1 LSSGFAA
8 GAIHSLSLLVAA
20 SEADA
25 LCDRLCDELDALSA
39 SIEDADAGTE
49 HEAPVFDEPGV
60 ESASAWQRARISAL
74 FADEPAAVAAATA
87 LAASPGE
94 TPIRIESIDSVGEQ
108 DWVRLTQSQFGPCAI
123 TPAFWIVPTWCEIPA
138 QAREVIRLDPGRAFG
153 TGTHPTTRMCLRW
166 IAGRGGVGGA
176 AWPRVLDYGCG
187 SGVLAIA
194 ARRFGARDV
203 DAVDIDPA
211 ALEATRANALANG
224 VAIAAGLPQDAVGPY
239 QLVVANIL
247 AAPLKLLAPVLSA
260 LVDAGGELVLS
271 GVLARQALEL
281 RSAYAPWLDLQV
293 AAEDEGW
300 ILLVGARSAA
310 RRMA

>member
-1 LSSGFAA
+1 MHALTLLASAA
-8 GAIHSLSLLVAA
+8 DV
-20 SEADA
+20 DA

-39 SIEDADAGTE
+39 SIEDADAGTKD
-49 HEAPVFDEPGV
+49 EAPVFDEPGV
-60 ESASAWQRARISAL
+60 EAASAWQRARISAL
-74 FADEPAAVAAATA
+74 FADEAAAVAAAAA
-87 LAASPGE
+87 LAASPAQA
-94 TPIRIESIDSVGEQ
+94 TVSIESIAAVDEQ

-123 TPAFWIVPTWCEIPA
+123 TPSFWIVPTWSEVPP

-166 IAGRGGVGGA
+166 IAERAGA

-194 ARRFGARDV
+194 ARRFGARAV
-203 DAVDIDPA
+203 DAIDIDPA

-224 VAIAAGLPQDAVGPY
+224 VEIRAGLPQDAVGPY

-247 AAPLKLLAPVLSA
+247 AAPLRLLAPVLSA
-260 LVDAGGELVLS
+260 LVDSDGELVLS
-271 GVLARQALEL
+271 GVLVRQADEL
-281 RSAYAPWLDLQV
+281 RSAYEPWLDLQV

-300 ILLVGARSAA
+300 ILLVGTLSAA

>member
-1 LSSGFAA
+1 MHALT
-8 GAIHSLSLLVAA
+8 LLA
-20 SEADA
+20 SATDVDA
-25 LCDRLCDELDALSA
+25 LCDCLCDDLDALSA

-60 ESASAWQRARISAL
+60 ESASAWQRARVSAL
-74 FADEPAAVAAATA
+74 FADEAAAVAAAAA
-87 LAASPGE
+87 LAASPGQA
-94 TPIRIESIDSVGEQ
+94 TVSIESIAAVDEQ

-123 TPAFWIVPTWCEIPA
+123 TPSFWIVPTWSEVPP

-166 IAGRGGVGGA
+166 IAERAGA

-194 ARRFGARDV
+194 ARRFGARAV
-203 DAVDIDPA
+203 DAIDIDPA

-224 VAIAAGLPQDAVGPY
+224 VEIRAGLPQDAVGPY

-247 AAPLKLLAPVLSA
+247 AAPLRLLAPVLSA
-260 LVDAGGELVLS
+260 LVDSDGELVLS
-271 GVLARQALEL
+271 GVLVRQADEL
-281 RSAYAPWLDLQV
+281 RSAYEPWLDLQV

-300 ILLVGARSAA
+300 ILLVGTLSAA